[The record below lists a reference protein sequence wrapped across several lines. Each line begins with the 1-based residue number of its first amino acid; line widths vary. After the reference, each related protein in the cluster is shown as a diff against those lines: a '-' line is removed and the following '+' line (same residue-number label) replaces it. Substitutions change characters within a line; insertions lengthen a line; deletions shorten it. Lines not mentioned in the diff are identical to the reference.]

1 MTIVE
6 DSRRVLNA
14 LYNLIT
20 ENSNSL
26 SVEFGIPDVCETVNM
41 TKEHLS
47 LCIHYLVL
55 GEYII
60 IDTEF
65 KQTDE
70 RRKIILT
77 VLGINKIEKAIL

>member
-26 SVEFGIPDVCETVNM
+26 AVEINIPDVCKTVNM
-41 TKEHLS
+41 TKEHLN
-47 LCIHYLVL
+47 LCMHYLAL
-55 GEYII
+55 GEYIS

-70 RRKIILT
+70 KRKIIFT
-77 VLGINKIEKAIL
+77 VLGINKIEHTAV

>member
-6 DSRRVLNA
+6 DSRRILNA

-26 SVEFGIPDVCETVNM
+26 SVEFGIPDVCKKVNM

-60 IDTEF
+60 IDTDF

-70 RRKIILT
+70 RRKIIFT
-77 VLGINKIEKAIL
+77 VLGINKIEETIL